1 MMFSRNSVE
10 LSDAKIA
17 IDYKIFISY
26 ISQMKSRL
34 LNNEES
40 FEAYETQEN
49 RQVAWFE
56 DSQRMELT
64 KMIILDA
71 FEVNIVREID
81 GE

>member
-49 RQVAWFE
+49 R
-56 DSQRMELT
+56 
-64 KMIILDA
+64 
-71 FEVNIVREID
+71 
-81 GE
+81 